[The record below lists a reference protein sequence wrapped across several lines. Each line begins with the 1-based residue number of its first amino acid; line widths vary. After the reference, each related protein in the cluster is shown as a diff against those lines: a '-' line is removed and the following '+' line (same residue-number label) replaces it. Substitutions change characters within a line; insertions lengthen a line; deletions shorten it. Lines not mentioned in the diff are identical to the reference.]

1 MVLEHLIRGK
11 ARRPAADALV
21 RHTCL
26 LTSIDRPVILTNI
39 VGYMTNIIGYITKKI
54 GDVMLE
60 PIVGSKSSE
69 QVFIFLVAR
78 DEGYATEIARFFDA
92 DLYAIQ
98 KQLERL
104 ENSDVLVSKKVGRT
118 RVYQFNPRYP
128 FLNELKS
135 LLERVL
141 SFYPKET
148 KEALVMNRRRPRK
161 KDKPL

>member
-1 MVLEHLIRGK
+1 
-11 ARRPAADALV
+11 
-21 RHTCL
+21 
-26 LTSIDRPVILTNI
+26 
-39 VGYMTNIIGYITKKI
+39 
-54 GDVMLE
+54 MLE

-69 QVFIFLVAR
+69 QVFIFLIAR

-92 DLYAIQ
+92 DLFAIQ

-128 FLNELKS
+128 FLDELKN
-135 LLERVL
+135 LLSRVL
-141 SFYPKET
+141 GFYPEEV
-148 KEALVMNRRRPRK
+148 KEALVMNWRRPRK

>member
-1 MVLEHLIRGK
+1 
-11 ARRPAADALV
+11 
-21 RHTCL
+21 
-26 LTSIDRPVILTNI
+26 
-39 VGYMTNIIGYITKKI
+39 
-54 GDVMLE
+54 MLE

-78 DEGYATEIARFFDA
+78 EEGYATEIAKFFNA
-92 DLYAIQ
+92 GLYAIQ

-104 ENSDVLVSKKVGRT
+104 EDSDVLVSKKVGRT

-141 SFYPKET
+141 SFYPEDIQ
-148 KEALVMNRRRPRK
+148 EELVMNRRRPRK

>member
-1 MVLEHLIRGK
+1 M
-11 ARRPAADALV
+11 
-21 RHTCL
+21 T
-26 LTSIDRPVILTNI
+26 VILTNI
-39 VGYMTNIIGYITKKI
+39 VSDITNIIGYITLKV
-54 GDVMLE
+54 GDGMLE

-78 DEGYATEIARFFDA
+78 EQGYATEIAKFFNA

-104 ENSDVLVSKKVGRT
+104 ENSNVLVSSKVGRT

-128 FLNELKS
+128 FLNELK
-135 LLERVL
+135 LLLDRVL
-141 SFYPKET
+141 SYYPE
-148 KEALVMNRRRPRK
+148 EAKDKLLLNRRRPRK

>member
-1 MVLEHLIRGK
+1 
-11 ARRPAADALV
+11 
-21 RHTCL
+21 
-26 LTSIDRPVILTNI
+26 
-39 VGYMTNIIGYITKKI
+39 
-54 GDVMLE
+54 MLE
-60 PIVGSKSSE
+60 SILGSKSSE

-78 DEGYATEIARFFDA
+78 NKGYATEIARFFDA

-104 ENSDVLVSKKVGRT
+104 ENSDVLVSSKVGRT

-128 FLNELKS
+128 FLKELRI

-141 SFYPKET
+141 SFYPDDIQESL
-148 KEALVMNRRRPRK
+148 EMNRRRPRK

>member
-1 MVLEHLIRGK
+1 
-11 ARRPAADALV
+11 
-21 RHTCL
+21 
-26 LTSIDRPVILTNI
+26 
-39 VGYMTNIIGYITKKI
+39 
-54 GDVMLE
+54 MLE

-78 DEGYATEIARFFDA
+78 NEGYATEIAKFFSA

-104 ENSDVLVSKKVGRT
+104 ENSDVLVSNKIGRT

-128 FLNELKS
+128 FLKELKG

-141 SFYPKET
+141 SFYPNDIQEN
-148 KEALVMNRRRPRK
+148 LVMNRRRPRK

>member
-1 MVLEHLIRGK
+1 MHLRIIVS
-11 ARRPAADALV
+11 PEAL
-21 RHTCL
+21 TPDFL
-26 LTSIDRPVILTNI
+26 SVIFTNSC
-39 VGYMTNIIGYITKKI
+39 GYMTNNSGYIDKEV

-78 DEGYATEIARFFDA
+78 ENGYATEIARFFDA

-98 KQLERL
+98 RQLERL
-104 ENSDVLVSKKVGRT
+104 ENAEVLVSRKVGRT

-128 FLNELKS
+128 FLNELKT
-135 LLERVL
+135 LLTSVL
-141 SFYPKET
+141 DYYPDDVKE
-148 KEALVMNRRRPRK
+148 ELIMNRRRPRK

>member
-1 MVLEHLIRGK
+1 
-11 ARRPAADALV
+11 
-21 RHTCL
+21 
-26 LTSIDRPVILTNI
+26 
-39 VGYMTNIIGYITKKI
+39 
-54 GDVMLE
+54 MLE

-69 QVFIFLVAR
+69 QVFIFLIAR

-92 DLYAIQ
+92 DLFAIQ

-128 FLNELKS
+128 FLDELKN
-135 LLERVL
+135 LLTRVL
-141 SFYPKET
+141 GFYPEDV